1 MTDMRRFVRK
11 VVLSLAVAAA
21 VLGAGSLAH
30 VADSHNAI
38 AVEATASALDDI
50 SWQ

>member
-11 VVLSLAVAAA
+11 VVLSAAVAAA
-21 VLGAGSLAH
+21 ALGVVSLANA
-30 VADSHNAI
+30 ADSHDTTAI
-38 AVEATASALDDI
+38 KAAVSVADDI